1 MIAHA
6 NPLRALEDALR
17 SEHALV
23 DDLAQLVRR
32 QRGALAADDLQGVE
46 ECVYA
51 THRVL
56 LTLREAQR
64 RRRTLNRLIGWPEG
78 LRLTGMDE
86 ALQGRMEDG
95 LREARDG
102 LYAAARSLAREV
114 EANRAVLRAS
124 LASADEYARA
134 LHGAAAAP
142 AGRRVPGEASF
153 ATLLDRTG

>member
-6 NPLRALEDALR
+6 NPLRSLEDALR
-17 SEHALV
+17 SERGLV
-23 DDLAQLVRR
+23 QDLAALVRR
-32 QRGALAADDLQGVE
+32 QREALGTDDLPAVE
-46 ECVYA
+46 ETVYA

-78 LRLTGMDE
+78 LRLTGMDD
-86 ALQGRMEDG
+86 ALAGGMDDG

-102 LYAAARSLAREV
+102 LYDAARSLTREV
-114 EANRAVLRAS
+114 EMNRAVLRAS
-124 LASADEYARA
+124 LAAADEYARA
-134 LHGAAAAP
+134 LHGAAASP
-142 AGRRVPGEASF
+142 AARRVPEAAPF